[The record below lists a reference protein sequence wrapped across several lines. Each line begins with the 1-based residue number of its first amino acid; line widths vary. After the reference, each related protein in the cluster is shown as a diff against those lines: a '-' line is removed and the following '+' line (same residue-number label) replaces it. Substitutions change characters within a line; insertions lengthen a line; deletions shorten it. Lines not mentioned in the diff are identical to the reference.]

1 METTSNY
8 LIRDFTHGGL
18 NYTNRITV
26 SLSSQEQELFREQL
40 SLLKFS
46 ELLNSDT
53 GVHLIL
59 HKHALIPTS
68 PIELGTIL
76 GTTSLSSA
84 CLPTVYSVLKQP
96 TMPVSKLNQKSE

>member
-40 SLLKFS
+40 SLFKFS

-59 HKHALIPTS
+59 HKNALIPTS

-76 GTTSLSSA
+76 GTTSLYPQLVS
-84 CLPTVYSVLKQP
+84 LPYTLF
-96 TMPVSKLNQKSE
+96 